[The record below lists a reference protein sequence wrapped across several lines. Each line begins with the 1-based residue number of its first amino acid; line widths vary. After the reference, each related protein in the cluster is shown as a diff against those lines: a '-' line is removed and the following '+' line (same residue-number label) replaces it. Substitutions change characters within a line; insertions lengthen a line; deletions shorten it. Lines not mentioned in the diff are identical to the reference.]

1 MTKKK
6 QFYKIDLRKSILAPK
21 LKKVGVVIVADVVY
35 DPDLTRKFFSTLR
48 HVVDE
53 AADDV
58 AVYFSIEKRNR
69 V

>member
-1 MTKKK
+1 
-6 QFYKIDLRKSILAPK
+6 LAPK